1 MRTFT
6 FLLVIWA
13 ITCAASAY
21 IANVLSAMFV
31 VAIVLLAIAQWLVG
45 VLPQLLCSRSTQHGS
60 SINGGVLYV
69 ESTVALSIVIVL
81 SALVSPWAGGA
92 ACALY
97 VGLLTAARRWP
108 LVATQASAAGESADP
123 YLLMVA
129 ASGAVAGLYLALPAL
144 RAAAIGYQS
153 YDAAIWIDAPFHAS
167 YVAAFANALTT
178 GRYNDI
184 HGAGL
189 PVQFYHWAGYAMPA
203 AIKAISGVAA
213 LPLVQMCTVWV
224 SIALAVA
231 LYELGKRFTTCDKV
245 AALAALLVLVV
256 PDFGLSAFGHSVF
269 GFHWLLNV
277 AFGNT
282 IGVAIA
288 LTAFALMVDGCRA
301 MSFRQVLGAW
311 VLGASVILFKG
322 QIFVLISVP
331 LFLCP
336 SLMWPGL
343 RPIWRSAI
351 LFVGA
356 MVVALA
362 TWVTSFS
369 NALPLI
375 RIDFSGVLLLLAT
388 LTAAAPPWIVESV
401 HTLRAVTAIPNA
413 LTLLVA
419 FVGIL
424 FLPWFVLLLSATVIG
439 RTGSVEKVAMSKFL
453 LLLAMGYLFAAI
465 ALAPDD
471 RMATGGPF
479 EIQLQGQIWGYAC
492 FALACS
498 IYIGET
504 ILKRW
509 GTKTFAPIFALA
521 CLLLI
526 VLVPVPRSIQRVAN
540 MKLPSLAF
548 GPTNSDSKQLQ
559 RAAPHCGLMLVGDGD
574 PLLVWQAAIERP
586 AWVVDYAL
594 NPKQRPEV
602 TMRWGAVRASGD
614 NAVAW
619 LGAHGIS
626 IYLEPKQTT
635 TTVAKLKIRRQPDV
649 ESASYRV
656 WFIAPTDVACAAHN
670 PRI

>member
-1 MRTFT
+1 MRSFT
-6 FLLVIWA
+6 LLLLIWA
-13 ITCAASAY
+13 VTCASSAY
-21 IANVLSAMFV
+21 VANVLSPMFV
-31 VAIVLLAIAQWLVG
+31 VAIVLLAIAQWLIG
-45 VLPQLLCSRSTQHGS
+45 GLPQLLRSRTIQHRSST
-60 SINGGVLYV
+60 NGGVLFV
-69 ESTVALSIVIVL
+69 ESTVALSMVIVL
-81 SALVSPWAGGA
+81 SALVSSWAGAA

-97 VGLLTAARRWP
+97 VGLRTVAVSWP
-108 LVATQASAAGESADP
+108 RVATQASAVDEPADP

-129 ASGAVAGLYLALPAL
+129 SIGAVAGLYLALPAL

-167 YVAAFANALTT
+167 YVAAFANALAA
-178 GRYNDI
+178 GHYNDI

-189 PVQFYHWAGYAMPA
+189 PIQFYHWAGYAMPA

-224 SIALAVA
+224 SIALSVA
-231 LYELGKRFTTCDKV
+231 LYELAKRFTTCDKV

-256 PDFGLSAFGHSVF
+256 PDFGLSALGHPVF

-288 LTAFALMVDGCRA
+288 LTAFAVMVDGCRA
-301 MSFRQVLGAW
+301 MSVRQVLGAW
-311 VLGASVILFKG
+311 LLGASVILFKG
-322 QIFVLISVP
+322 QIFVLISAP

-356 MVVALA
+356 VVVALA

-388 LTAAAPPWIVESV
+388 LTAAAPPWIVESI
-401 HTLRAVTAIPNA
+401 HTLRSVTAIPNA
-413 LTLLVA
+413 LTLLVVFA
-419 FVGIL
+419 GIL
-424 FLPWFVLLLSATVIG
+424 FLPWLVLLLGATVIG
-439 RTGSVEKVAMSKFL
+439 RTGSSKNVAWPRL
-453 LLLAMGYLFAAI
+453 LLVLAMGYVFAAI
-465 ALAPDD
+465 ALSPDD

-498 IYIGET
+498 IYIGEAL
-504 ILKRW
+504 LKRW
-509 GTKTFAPIFALA
+509 GTQTFTPIGVLA
-521 CLLLI
+521 CLSLI
-526 VLVPVPRSIQRVAN
+526 VLVPVQRSIQRVAN
-540 MKLPSLAF
+540 IGIPSLAF
-548 GPTNSDSKQLQ
+548 GPTNFDIEQLQ
-559 RAAPHCGLMLVGDGD
+559 RIAPHCGLMLVADGD
-574 PLLVWQAAIERP
+574 PLLVWQAAMERP
-586 AWVVDYAL
+586 AWVVNYAL

-602 TMRWGAVRASGD
+602 TTRWSAAKASGD

-619 LGAHGIS
+619 LGAQGIS
-626 IYLEPKQTT
+626 IYLEPKRGT
-635 TTVAKLKIRRQPDV
+635 TTVSELKIGHQPDA

-656 WFIAPTDVACAAHN
+656 WFIAPTDVSCAAHN
-670 PRI
+670 TKR